1 MPTTTVK
8 STDLDFENIKTS
20 LKNFLKTDTQ
30 FADYDFDASGLNN
43 ILDVLAYNTHVNG
56 LTANFALNEAF
67 LNTAQLRSSVV
78 SHAETLGYEVRSRV
92 ASKALVEL
100 TVNLSGVSGRPAQIQ
115 LNSGTQF
122 TSSVDGVSYTFRTL
136 ETFFGRDNG
145 SGLYQLQTNE
155 GSNDIPIF
163 EGTEKTKTFLVG
175 ETSERQVFVIPDT
188 EIDTKTATVLVYDTA
203 SSTNFVQYTPLAE
216 ASVIDKDTTVFS
228 IRETPNGFYELN
240 FGDGISFGK
249 KPDAGNKVIVT
260 YLATKGPA
268 ANFADTFT
276 ATSNITIGGANYSIT
291 AVTSAES
298 TGGAQRQSI
307 ESVRQLAPL
316 AFATQQRMVTSA
328 DYKAVIMS
336 NFSTLTDVAVW
347 SGDQNIPIDYGKVY
361 VSLNFP
367 TGTAQSTKTDTQ
379 NQIVSNFT
387 DTLGIMSIETEFVDP
402 VDIFLELVVNFD
414 FDPSLTGFTL
424 TSTENSIYNFIST
437 FFTRNLNT
445 FDKIFRRSNLLTEID
460 ALDPAILSSRCETK
474 VQIRMTPVIGTNNT
488 EVLSFPMKIA
498 SADDI
503 NHIVESSVFT
513 FEDKVCQIKNILSG
527 TQLQIIDVDGNVL
540 LDNVGEYKPSD
551 GQVEIIGFKPQAFIG
566 GDTFIKFSVT
576 PENQSVVKP
585 LRNYIIR
592 FDTSR
597 SSATATIDRQRTA
610 LKVT

>member
-8 STDLDFENIKTS
+8 STDLDFDNIKTS
-20 LKNFLKTDTQ
+20 LKNFLKADTQ

-100 TVNLSGVSGRPAQIQ
+100 SVNLSGVTGRPAQIQ

-136 ETFFGRDNG
+136 ETFFARDNG

-175 ETSERQVFVIPDT
+175 ETTERQVFVIPDT

-216 ASVIDKDTTVFS
+216 ASTIDKDTTVFT

-260 YLATKGPA
+260 YLATKGPD
-268 ANFADTFT
+268 ANLADTFT
-276 ATSNITIGGANYSIT
+276 PTSNVTIGGANYSIT

-298 TGGAQRQSI
+298 TGGALRQSI

-336 NFSTLTDVAVW
+336 NFSAVSDTAVW
-347 SGDQNIPIDYGKVY
+347 SGDQNVPVDYGKVY
-361 VSLNFP
+361 ISLNFP
-367 TGTAQSTKTDTQ
+367 TGTAESTKTETQ
-379 NQIVSNFT
+379 NNIVSNFT

-402 VDIFLELVVNFD
+402 VDVFLELVVNFD

-424 TSTENSIYNFIST
+424 TSTENSIYNFITT

-498 SADDI
+498 TPDDI
-503 NHIVESSVFT
+503 NHTVESSVFT

-527 TQLQIIDVDGNVL
+527 TTLQIIDVDGNVL
-540 LDNVGEYKPSD
+540 LDNVGEYKPAD
-551 GQVEIIGFKPQAFIG
+551 GQVEIIGFNPQAFIG

-585 LRNYIIR
+585 LRN
-592 FDTSR
+592 
-597 SSATATIDRQRTA
+597 
-610 LKVT
+610 

>member
-20 LKNFLKTDTQ
+20 LKNFLKADTQ

-100 TVNLSGVSGRPAQIQ
+100 SVNLSGVTGRPAQIQ

-136 ETFFGRDNG
+136 ETFFARDNG

-175 ETSERQVFVIPDT
+175 ETSERQVFVIPDS

-203 SSTNFVQYTPLAE
+203 SSTNFIQYTPLAE
-216 ASVIDKDTTVFS
+216 ASTIDKDTTVFT

-260 YLATKGPA
+260 YLATKGPD
-268 ANFADTFT
+268 ANLADTFT
-276 ATSNITIGGANYSIT
+276 ATSNVTIGGANYSIT

-298 TGGAQRQSI
+298 TGGALRQSI

-336 NFSTLTDVAVW
+336 NFSAVTDTAVW
-347 SGDQNIPIDYGKVY
+347 SGDQNVPVDYGKVY
-361 VSLNFP
+361 ISLNFP
-367 TGTAQSTKTDTQ
+367 TGTAEATKTETQ
-379 NQIVSNFT
+379 NNIVSNFT

-402 VDIFLELVVNFD
+402 VDVFLELVVNFD

-424 TSTENSIYNFIST
+424 TSTENSIYNFITT

-474 VQIRMTPVIGTNNT
+474 VQIRLSPVIGINNT
-488 EVLSFPMKIA
+488 EVLAFPMKIA
-498 SADDI
+498 TPDDI

-527 TQLQIIDVDGNVL
+527 TTLQIIDVDGNVL
-540 LDNVGEYKPSD
+540 LDNVGEYKPAD
-551 GQVEIIGFKPQAFIG
+551 GQVEIIGFNPQAFIG

-585 LRNYIIR
+585 LRNYILR

-597 SSATATIDRQRTA
+597 SSATATIDRQQTA

>member
-8 STDLDFENIKTS
+8 STDLDFDNIKTS
-20 LKNFLKTDTQ
+20 LKNFLKADTQ

-100 TVNLSGVSGRPAQIQ
+100 SVNLSGVTGRPAQIQ

-136 ETFFGRDNG
+136 ETFFARDNG

-175 ETSERQVFVIPDT
+175 ETTERQVFVIPDT

-216 ASVIDKDTTVFS
+216 ASTIDKDTTVFT

-260 YLATKGPA
+260 YLATKGPD
-268 ANFADTFT
+268 ANLADTFT
-276 ATSNITIGGANYSIT
+276 PTSNVTIGGANYSIT

-298 TGGAQRQSI
+298 TGGALRQSI

-336 NFSTLTDVAVW
+336 NFSAVSDTAVW
-347 SGDQNIPIDYGKVY
+347 SGDQNVPVDYGKVY
-361 VSLNFP
+361 ISLNFP
-367 TGTAQSTKTDTQ
+367 TGTAESTKTETQ
-379 NQIVSNFT
+379 NNIVSNFT

-402 VDIFLELVVNFD
+402 VDVFLELVVNFD

-424 TSTENSIYNFIST
+424 TSTENSIYNFITT

-498 SADDI
+498 TPDDI
-503 NHIVESSVFT
+503 NHTVESSVFT

-527 TQLQIIDVDGNVL
+527 TTLQIIDVDGNVL
-540 LDNVGEYKPSD
+540 LDNVGEYKPAD
-551 GQVEIIGFKPQAFIG
+551 GQVEIIGFNPQAFIG

-585 LRNYIIR
+585 LRNYILR

-597 SSATATIDRQRTA
+597 SSATATIDRQQTA

>member
-8 STDLDFENIKTS
+8 STDLDFDNIKTS
-20 LKNFLKTDTQ
+20 LKNFLKADTQ

-100 TVNLSGVSGRPAQIQ
+100 SVNLSGVTGRPAQIQ

-136 ETFFGRDNG
+136 ETFFARDNG

-175 ETSERQVFVIPDT
+175 ETSERQVFVIPDS

-203 SSTNFVQYTPLAE
+203 SSTNFIQYTPLAE
-216 ASVIDKDTTVFS
+216 ASTIDKDTTVFT

-260 YLATKGPA
+260 YLATKGPD
-268 ANFADTFT
+268 ANLADTFT
-276 ATSNITIGGANYSIT
+276 ATSNVTIGGANYSIT

-298 TGGAQRQSI
+298 TGGALRQSI

-336 NFSTLTDVAVW
+336 NFSAVTDTAVW
-347 SGDQNIPIDYGKVY
+347 SGDQNVPVDYGKVY
-361 VSLNFP
+361 ISLNFP
-367 TGTAQSTKTDTQ
+367 TGTAESTKTETQ
-379 NQIVSNFT
+379 NNIVSNFT

-402 VDIFLELVVNFD
+402 VDVFLELVVNFD

-424 TSTENSIYNFIST
+424 TSTENSIYNFITT

-474 VQIRMTPVIGTNNT
+474 VQIRMSPVIGINNT
-488 EVLSFPMKIA
+488 EVLAFPMKIA
-498 SADDI
+498 TPDDI
-503 NHIVESSVFT
+503 NHVVESSVFT

-527 TQLQIIDVDGNVL
+527 TTLQIIDVDGNVL
-540 LDNVGEYKPSD
+540 LDNVGEYKPAD
-551 GQVEIIGFKPQAFIG
+551 GQVEIIGFNPQAFIG

-585 LRNYIIR
+585 LRNYILR

-597 SSATATIDRQRTA
+597 SSATATIDRQQTA

>member
-8 STDLDFENIKTS
+8 STDLDFDNIKAS
-20 LKNFLKTDTQ
+20 LKNFLKADTQ

-100 TVNLSGVSGRPAQIQ
+100 SVNLSGVTGRPAQIQ

-122 TSSVDGVSYTFRTL
+122 TTSVDGVSYTFRTL
-136 ETFFGRDNG
+136 ETFFARDNG

-155 GSNDIPIF
+155 GSSDIPIF

-188 EIDTKTATVLVYDTA
+188 EIDTKTATVLVFDTA
-203 SSTNFVQYTPLAE
+203 SSTNFIQYTPLSE
-216 ASVIDKDTTVFS
+216 ASTIDKDTTVFS

-249 KPDAGNKVIVT
+249 KPDAGNKVVVT
-260 YLATKGPA
+260 YLATKGPD
-268 ANFADTFT
+268 ANLADTFT
-276 ATSNITIGGANYSIT
+276 ATSNITIAGANYSIT

-298 TGGAQRQSI
+298 TGGALRQSI

-328 DYKAVIMS
+328 DYKAVILS
-336 NFSTLTDVAVW
+336 NFSAVNDAAVW
-347 SGDQNIPIDYGKVY
+347 SGDQNVPIDYGKVY

-367 TGTAQSTKTDTQ
+367 TGTAESTKTDTR
-379 NQIVSNFT
+379 NKIVSNFT

-402 VDIFLELVVNFD
+402 VDIFLELVINFD

-474 VQIRMTPVIGTNNT
+474 VQLRLTPVVGSNNT
-488 EVLSFPMKIA
+488 EVLAFPMKIA
-498 SADDI
+498 TPDDI
-503 NHIVESSVFT
+503 NHVVESSVFT
-513 FEDKVCQIKNILSG
+513 FEDKVCQVKNILSG
-527 TQLQIIDVDGNVL
+527 TTLQIIDVDGNVL
-540 LDNVGEYKPSD
+540 LDNVGEYKAAD
-551 GQVEIIGFKPQAFIG
+551 GQLEIIGFKPQALIG
-566 GDTFIKFSVT
+566 GDTFIKFTVT

-592 FDTSR
+592 FDTSK

>member
-20 LKNFLKTDTQ
+20 LKNFLKADTQ

-100 TVNLSGVSGRPAQIQ
+100 SVNLSGVTGRPAQIQ

-136 ETFFGRDNG
+136 ETFFARDNG

-175 ETSERQVFVIPDT
+175 ETTERQVFVIPDT

-216 ASVIDKDTTVFS
+216 ASTIDKDTTVFT

-260 YLATKGPA
+260 YLATKGPD
-268 ANFADTFT
+268 ANLADTFT
-276 ATSNITIGGANYSIT
+276 PTSNVTIGGANYSIT

-298 TGGAQRQSI
+298 TGGALRQSI

-336 NFSTLTDVAVW
+336 NFSAVSDTAVW
-347 SGDQNIPIDYGKVY
+347 SGDQNVPVDYGKVY
-361 VSLNFP
+361 ISLNFP
-367 TGTAQSTKTDTQ
+367 TGTAESTKTETQ
-379 NQIVSNFT
+379 NNIVSNFT

-402 VDIFLELVVNFD
+402 VDVFLELVVNFD

-424 TSTENSIYNFIST
+424 TSTENSIYNFITT

-498 SADDI
+498 TPDDI
-503 NHIVESSVFT
+503 NHTVESSVFT

-527 TQLQIIDVDGNVL
+527 TTLQIIDVDGNVL
-540 LDNVGEYKPSD
+540 LDNVGEYKPAD
-551 GQVEIIGFKPQAFIG
+551 GQVEIIGFNPQAFIG

-585 LRNYIIR
+585 LRNYILR

-597 SSATATIDRQRTA
+597 SSATATIDRQQTA

>member
-8 STDLDFENIKTS
+8 STDLDFDNIKTS
-20 LKNFLKTDTQ
+20 LKNFLKADTQ

-100 TVNLSGVSGRPAQIQ
+100 SVNLSGVTGRPAQIQ

-136 ETFFGRDNG
+136 ETFFARDNG

-175 ETSERQVFVIPDT
+175 ETSERQVFVIPDS

-203 SSTNFVQYTPLAE
+203 SSTNFIQYTPLAE
-216 ASVIDKDTTVFS
+216 ASTIDKDTTVFT

-260 YLATKGPA
+260 YLATKGPD
-268 ANFADTFT
+268 ANLADTFT
-276 ATSNITIGGANYSIT
+276 ATSNVTIGGANYSIT

-298 TGGAQRQSI
+298 TGGALRQSI

-336 NFSTLTDVAVW
+336 NFSAVTDTAVW
-347 SGDQNIPIDYGKVY
+347 SGDQNVPVDYGKVY
-361 VSLNFP
+361 ISLNFP
-367 TGTAQSTKTDTQ
+367 TGTAESTKTETQ
-379 NQIVSNFT
+379 NNIVSNFT

-402 VDIFLELVVNFD
+402 VDVFLELVVNFD

-424 TSTENSIYNFIST
+424 TSTENSIYNFITT

-474 VQIRMTPVIGTNNT
+474 VQIRMSPVIGINNT
-488 EVLSFPMKIA
+488 EVLAFPMKIA
-498 SADDI
+498 TPDDI

-527 TQLQIIDVDGNVL
+527 TTLQIIDVDGNVL
-540 LDNVGEYKPSD
+540 LDNVGEYKPAD
-551 GQVEIIGFKPQAFIG
+551 GQVEIIGFNPQAFIG

-585 LRNYIIR
+585 LRNYILR

-597 SSATATIDRQRTA
+597 SSATATIDRQQTA

>member
-100 TVNLSGVSGRPAQIQ
+100 SVNLSGVTGRPAQIH

-136 ETFFGRDNG
+136 ETFFARDNG

-175 ETSERQVFVIPDT
+175 ETSERQVFVIPDS

-203 SSTNFVQYTPLAE
+203 SSTNFIQYTPLAE
-216 ASVIDKDTTVFS
+216 ASTIDKDTTVFT

-260 YLATKGPA
+260 YLATKGPD
-268 ANFADTFT
+268 ANLADTFT
-276 ATSNITIGGANYSIT
+276 ATSNVTIGGANYSIT

-298 TGGAQRQSI
+298 TGGALRQSI

-336 NFSTLTDVAVW
+336 NFSAVTDTAVW
-347 SGDQNIPIDYGKVY
+347 SGDQNVPVDYGKVY
-361 VSLNFP
+361 ISLNFP
-367 TGTAQSTKTDTQ
+367 TGTAEATKTETQ
-379 NQIVSNFT
+379 NNIVSNFT

-402 VDIFLELVVNFD
+402 VDVFLELVVNFD

-424 TSTENSIYNFIST
+424 TSTENSIYNFITT

-474 VQIRMTPVIGTNNT
+474 VQIRMSPVIGINNT
-488 EVLSFPMKIA
+488 EVLAFPMKIA
-498 SADDI
+498 TPDDI

-527 TQLQIIDVDGNVL
+527 TTLQIIDVDGNVL
-540 LDNVGEYKPSD
+540 LDNVGEYKPAD
-551 GQVEIIGFKPQAFIG
+551 GQVEIIGFNPQAFIG

-585 LRNYIIR
+585 LRNYILR

-597 SSATATIDRQRTA
+597 SSATATIDRQQTA

>member
-30 FADYDFDASGLNN
+30 FADYDFDAAGLNN

>member
-8 STDLDFENIKTS
+8 STDLDFDNIKTS
-20 LKNFLKTDTQ
+20 LKNFLKSDTQ
-30 FADYDFDASGLNN
+30 FADYDFNASGLNN

-92 ASKALVEL
+92 ASKALVGL
-100 TVNLSGVSGRPAQIQ
+100 SVSLSGVSGRPAQIQ

-136 ETFFGRDNG
+136 ETYFARDNG
-145 SGLYQLQTNE
+145 SGLYQFQTNI

-175 ETSERQVFVIPDT
+175 ETAERQVFVIPDS

-216 ASVIDKDTTVFS
+216 ASTIDKDTTVFS
-228 IRETPNGFYELN
+228 IREAPNGFYELN

-249 KPDAGNKVIVT
+249 KPDAGNKIIVT
-260 YLATKGPA
+260 YLATKGPD
-268 ANFADTFT
+268 ANLADTFT
-276 ATSNITIGGANYSIT
+276 ATSNITVAGANYTIT
-291 AVTSAES
+291 AVTNAES
-298 TGGAQRQSI
+298 TGGALRQSI

-328 DYKAVIMS
+328 DYKAVIQS
-336 NFSTLTDVAVW
+336 NFSAVTDVAVW
-347 SGDQNIPIDYGKVY
+347 SGDQNVPIDYGKVY

-367 TGTAQSTKTDTQ
+367 SGTAESTKTETR
-379 NQIVSNFT
+379 NNIVSNFT
-387 DTLGIMSIETEFVDP
+387 DTLGVISIETEFVDP
-402 VDIFLELVVNFD
+402 VDVFIETVVNFD

-424 TSTENSIYNFIST
+424 TATENSIYNFIIT
-437 FFTRNLNT
+437 YFQRNLNT

-460 ALDPAILSSRCETK
+460 ALDPAILSSRMDVK
-474 VQIRMTPVIGTNNT
+474 VQLRMSPTVGINNT

-498 SADDI
+498 TPDDI
-503 NHIVESSVFT
+503 NRIVESTVFT
-513 FEDKVCQIKNILSG
+513 FEDKVCQIKNKLSS
-527 TQLQIIDVDGNVL
+527 TTLQIIDVDGNVL
-540 LDNVGEYKPSD
+540 LDNVGEYKPAD
-551 GQVEIIGFKPQAFIG
+551 GQVEIIGFNPQAFIG
-566 GDTFIKFSVT
+566 ADTFIKFSVI

-585 LRNYIIR
+585 LRNYIIK
-592 FDTSR
+592 FDTVK
-597 SSATATIDRQRTA
+597 SSTTATIDRQQTA

>member
-8 STDLDFENIKTS
+8 STDLDFDNIKTS
-20 LKNFLKTDTQ
+20 LKNFLKADTQ

-100 TVNLSGVSGRPAQIQ
+100 SVNLSGVTGRPAQIQ

-136 ETFFGRDNG
+136 ETFFARDNG

-175 ETSERQVFVIPDT
+175 ETSERQVFVIPDS

-203 SSTNFVQYTPLAE
+203 SSTNFIQYTPLAE
-216 ASVIDKDTTVFS
+216 ASTIDKDTTVFT

-260 YLATKGPA
+260 YLATKGPD
-268 ANFADTFT
+268 ANLADTFT
-276 ATSNITIGGANYSIT
+276 ATSNVTIGGANYSIT

-298 TGGAQRQSI
+298 TGGALRQSI

-336 NFSTLTDVAVW
+336 NFSAVTDTAVW
-347 SGDQNIPIDYGKVY
+347 SGDQNVPVDYGKVY
-361 VSLNFP
+361 ISLNFP
-367 TGTAQSTKTDTQ
+367 TGTAESTKTETQ
-379 NQIVSNFT
+379 NNIVSNFT

-402 VDIFLELVVNFD
+402 VDVFLELVVNFD

-424 TSTENSIYNFIST
+424 TSTENSIYNFITT

-460 ALDPAILSSRCETK
+460 ALDPAILSRRCETK
-474 VQIRMTPVIGTNNT
+474 VQIRMSPVIGINNT
-488 EVLSFPMKIA
+488 EVLAFPMKIA
-498 SADDI
+498 TPDDI

-527 TQLQIIDVDGNVL
+527 TTLQIIDVDGNVL
-540 LDNVGEYKPSD
+540 LDNVGEYKPAD
-551 GQVEIIGFKPQAFIG
+551 GQVEIIGFNPQAFIG

-585 LRNYIIR
+585 LRNYILR

-597 SSATATIDRQRTA
+597 SSATATIDRQQTA

>member
-8 STDLDFENIKTS
+8 STDLDFDNIKTS
-20 LKNFLKTDTQ
+20 LKNFLKSDTQ
-30 FADYDFDASGLNN
+30 FADYDFNASGLNN

-92 ASKALVEL
+92 SSKALVGL
-100 TVNLSGVSGRPAQIQ
+100 SVSLSGVSGRPAQIQ

-136 ETFFGRDNG
+136 ETYFARDNG
-145 SGLYQLQTNE
+145 SGLYQFQTNI

-175 ETSERQVFVIPDT
+175 ETAERQVFVIPDS

-216 ASVIDKDTTVFS
+216 ASTIDKDTTVFS
-228 IRETPNGFYELN
+228 IREAPNGFYELN

-249 KPDAGNKVIVT
+249 KPDAGNKIIVT
-260 YLATKGPA
+260 YLATKGPD
-268 ANFADTFT
+268 ANLADTFT
-276 ATSNITIGGANYSIT
+276 ATSNITVAGANYTIT
-291 AVTSAES
+291 AVTNAES
-298 TGGAQRQSI
+298 TGGSLRQSI

-328 DYKAVIMS
+328 DYKAVIQS
-336 NFSTLTDVAVW
+336 NFSAVTDVAVW
-347 SGDQNIPIDYGKVY
+347 SGDQNVPIDYGKVY

-367 TGTAQSTKTDTQ
+367 SGTAESTKTETR
-379 NQIVSNFT
+379 NNIVSNFT
-387 DTLGIMSIETEFVDP
+387 DTLGVMSIETEFVDP
-402 VDIFLELVVNFD
+402 VDVFIETIVNFD

-424 TSTENSIYNFIST
+424 TSTENSIYNFIIT
-437 FFTRNLNT
+437 YFQRNLNT
-445 FDKIFRRSNLLTEID
+445 FDRIFRRSNLLTEID
-460 ALDPAILSSRCETK
+460 ALDPAILSSRMDVK
-474 VQIRMTPVIGTNNT
+474 VQLRMSPTVGINNT
-488 EVLSFPMKIA
+488 EVLSFPMKI
-498 SADDI
+498 STPDDL
-503 NHIVESSVFT
+503 NRIVESTVFT
-513 FEDKVCQIKNILSG
+513 FEDKVCQIKNKLSS
-527 TQLQIIDVDGNVL
+527 TTLQIIDVDGNVL
-540 LDNVGEYKPSD
+540 LDNVGEYKPAD
-551 GQVEIIGFKPQAFIG
+551 GQVEIIGFNPQAFIG
-566 GDTFIKFSVT
+566 ADTFIKFSVI

-585 LRNYIIR
+585 LRNYIIK
-592 FDTSR
+592 FDTVK
-597 SSATATIDRQRTA
+597 SSTTATIDRQQTA

>member
-8 STDLDFENIKTS
+8 STDLDFDNIKTS
-20 LKNFLKTDTQ
+20 LKNFLKSDTQ
-30 FADYDFDASGLNN
+30 FADYDFNASGLNN

-92 ASKALVEL
+92 SSKALVGL
-100 TVNLSGVSGRPAQIQ
+100 SVSLSGVSGRPAQIQ

-136 ETFFGRDNG
+136 ETYFARDNG
-145 SGLYQLQTNE
+145 SGLYQFQTNI

-175 ETSERQVFVIPDT
+175 ETAERQVFVIPDS

-216 ASVIDKDTTVFS
+216 ASTIDKDTTVFS
-228 IRETPNGFYELN
+228 IREAPNGFYELN

-249 KPDAGNKVIVT
+249 KPDAGNKIIVT
-260 YLATKGPA
+260 YLATKGPD
-268 ANFADTFT
+268 ANLADTFT
-276 ATSNITIGGANYSIT
+276 ATSNITVAGANYTIT
-291 AVTSAES
+291 AVTNAES
-298 TGGAQRQSI
+298 TGGSLRQSI

-328 DYKAVIMS
+328 DYKAVIQS
-336 NFSTLTDVAVW
+336 NFSAVTDVAVW
-347 SGDQNIPIDYGKVY
+347 SGDQNVPIDYGKVY

-367 TGTAQSTKTDTQ
+367 SGTAESTKTETR
-379 NQIVSNFT
+379 NNIVSNFT
-387 DTLGIMSIETEFVDP
+387 DTLGVMSIETEFVDP
-402 VDIFLELVVNFD
+402 VDVFIETVVNFD

-424 TSTENSIYNFIST
+424 TSTENSIYNFIIT
-437 FFTRNLNT
+437 YFQRNLNT
-445 FDKIFRRSNLLTEID
+445 FDRIFRRSNLLTEID
-460 ALDPAILSSRCETK
+460 ALDPAILSSRMDVK
-474 VQIRMTPVIGTNNT
+474 VQLRMSPTVGINNT
-488 EVLSFPMKIA
+488 EVLSFPMKI
-498 SADDI
+498 STPDDL
-503 NHIVESSVFT
+503 NRIVESTVFT
-513 FEDKVCQIKNILSG
+513 FEDKVCQIKNKLSS
-527 TQLQIIDVDGNVL
+527 TTLQIIDVDGNVL
-540 LDNVGEYKPSD
+540 LDNVGEYKPAD
-551 GQVEIIGFKPQAFIG
+551 GQVEIIGFNPQAFIG
-566 GDTFIKFSVT
+566 ADTFIKFSVI

-585 LRNYIIR
+585 LRNYIIK
-592 FDTSR
+592 FDTVK
-597 SSATATIDRQRTA
+597 SSTTATIDRQQTA